1 VSRGRGAGTHS
12 ALVGILEG
20 HGEGGGG
27 AVLPGLGAE
36 VVVEVGARVKK
47 HDGGGRRAWCPPAGP
62 CGSLAGPDMIAN
74 RNAHAHT
81 AAALDATAQARA

>member
-1 VSRGRGAGTHS
+1 M
-12 ALVGILEG
+12 GILE
-20 HGEGGGG
+20 GEGGGG